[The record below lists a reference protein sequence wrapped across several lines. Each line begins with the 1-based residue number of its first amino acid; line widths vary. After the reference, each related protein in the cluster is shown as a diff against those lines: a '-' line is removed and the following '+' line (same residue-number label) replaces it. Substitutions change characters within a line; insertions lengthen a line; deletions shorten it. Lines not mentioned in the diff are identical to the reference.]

1 MKYLI
6 SYEHIMDSSGV
17 KTLNTFELE
26 SDTFVNKS
34 ADIVLQAAKRHSSKI
49 FASGLASIRIESVT
63 LI

>member
-6 SYEHIMDSSGV
+6 SYEHMDSSGV
-17 KTLNTFELE
+17 KTLKTFELE

-34 ADIVLQAAKRHSSKI
+34 ADIVLQAVRRHSAKI

-63 LI
+63 LIY